1 MVISPNGECC
11 EVDSAKA
18 EPPPFKLRK
27 SDAACAS
34 SLWRVISPVGECC
47 EAVITRRSWKFASIA
62 VAKMSKSLG
71 NTDFSGT
78 PKATENRISK
88 NISKKLNIR
97 WYLRK
102 QFHIRRVI
110 EAVITRRSWKLPS
123 CVYVISWKPLI
134 LLGFSHHRMHF
145 ARSVSRSFLAIFF
158 TEGYRSGHNEAVLKT
173 VCPLD
178 TWVRISHPPP

>member
-18 EPPPFKLRK
+18 EPPPFKFRK

-47 EAVITRRSWKFASIA
+47 EAVITRRSWKFASTQ
-62 VAKMSKSLG
+62 VAKTQKSLV

-78 PKATENRISK
+78 PKATKNSISK

-97 WYLRK
+97 WYLPNG
-102 QFHIRRVI
+102 
-110 EAVITRRSWKLPS
+110 SS
-123 CVYVISWKPLI
+123 Y
-134 LLGFSHHRMHF
+134 
-145 ARSVSRSFLAIFF
+145 

-173 VCPLD
+173 VWAHAHKGSNPFPSAIKP
-178 TWVRISHPPP
+178 RIFGAFFEKIFWWTTTSETAFFGCASFLLLYKMP